1 MLSTKLITKSD
12 VKQYKQI
19 SETAF
24 SDVFDAIVLETQ
36 IQDIAPLLGEGL
48 FNDLMLN
55 TDNYDDLLNGGA
67 YTHSGMTYQNYG
79 LKAVVC
85 YYFYARYQM
94 FGNVVDTPF
103 SLVEKLDNEG
113 KSQQV
118 SQRTKDAL
126 YQLNRDSAFTIW
138 KSVENYLI
146 RTNNTLFNSLDLCK
160 NRIENKSSFKIS
172 KIC

>member
-1 MLSTKLITKSD
+1 MLTTKLITKAD
-12 VKQYKQI
+12 IKQYKQI

-24 SDVFDAIVLETQ
+24 SDVFDSIILETQ
-36 IQDIAPLLGEGL
+36 IQDIAPLLGEAL
-48 FNDLMLN
+48 FNDLMIN
-55 TDNYDDLLNGGA
+55 TDDYDALLDGGA
-67 YTHSGMTYQNYG
+67 YTYNNLTYQNYG
-79 LKAVVC
+79 LKAVIA

-94 FGNVVDTPF
+94 FGNITDTPF

-126 YQLNRDSAFTIW
+126 YQMNRDSAFTLW